1 MSVSITLNAQ
11 HRASINVMV
20 LVFTFSSVVMA
31 ANIVGQKPLAIFGLI
46 VSAGSAIFPIT
57 FLISAI
63 ITEVYGRRVA
73 NQVICIG
80 LIMNLLMAAF
90 IQATIYLPHP
100 AFWQRQESYQ
110 LVMASSISI
119 YVMSSVAY
127 ILSEFT
133 NVYMFSYLSKKFKGK
148 GFLLRLFISTVL
160 ALIIDTLALLPIM
173 LKSSPSY
180 GILVK
185 KFISLVLF
193 KLLFIACGAPFAGI
207 IKRKIKKSEDSVISA
222 WKQTMQ
228 LESNQAENCNN
239 GNKITYIMQAKRGSN
254 ARV

>member
-1 MSVSITLNAQ
+1 MSVPITLNAQ
-11 HRASINVMV
+11 HRASINVMI
-20 LVFTFSSVVMA
+20 LVFTFSSIVMA

-57 FLISAI
+57 FLITAI

-73 NQVICIG
+73 NQVIFIG
-80 LIMNLLMAAF
+80 LIMNLLMATF
-90 IQATIYLPHP
+90 IQATIYLPFP
-100 AFWQRQESYQ
+100 SFWHRQEEYQ
-110 LVMASSISI
+110 LVMASSINI

-133 NVYMFSYLSKKFKGK
+133 NVYVFSYLSKKFKGK
-148 GFLLRLFISTVL
+148 AFLLRLFISTVL
-160 ALIIDTLALLPIM
+160 ALTIDTLALVPIM
-173 LKSSPSY
+173 LKSSPTY
-180 GILVK
+180 GILIK

-207 IKRKIKKSEDSVISA
+207 IKRKIKKSEDNSISA
-222 WKQTMQ
+222 WKQTLH
-228 LESNQAENCNN
+228 LENSQGEKLNSD
-239 GNKITYIMQAKRGSN
+239 NKITYIMQAKRGLN